1 MEKNMKI
8 EDIYEIKKL
17 YYFYERIGKA
27 AEELMN
33 KPPLD

>member
-1 MEKNMKI
+1 MLNKQI
-8 EDIYEIKKL
+8 ERKKL